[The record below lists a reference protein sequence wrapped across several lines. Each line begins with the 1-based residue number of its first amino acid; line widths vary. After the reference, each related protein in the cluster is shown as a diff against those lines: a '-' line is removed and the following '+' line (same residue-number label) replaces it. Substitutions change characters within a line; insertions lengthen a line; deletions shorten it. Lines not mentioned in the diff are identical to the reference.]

1 MLPNLVAAVEV
12 GQIIGLVV
20 LVISVLSWLVNVI
33 KGNTPDGV
41 PRAKQQVSDR
51 SAIDELLAQLQSGK
65 PVPRQ
70 DQQPTAARD
79 EMANRKPQFEAKR
92 PLERPAKKLPA
103 IARQSSVPQGLP
115 RVADTHLPE
124 SKLGDSLRRSSFG
137 NRVEAVVQ
145 RDITDAVRQDISVAV
160 EHDLGNRIMA
170 AGPAAEKRPHPLV
183 SILRNPDGVRQAIL
197 LNEILQRPRSV
208 RR

>member
-1 MLPNLVAAVEV
+1 MFPVLVAAVDV

-20 LVISVLSWLVNVI
+20 LVISVLSWFVNVI

-51 SAIDELLAQLQSGK
+51 SEIDEFLQQLQNGK
-65 PVPRQ
+65 PIPRQ
-70 DQQPTAARD
+70 DQQRPVAKD
-79 EMANRKPQFEAKR
+79 EMANRKPPIEAKR
-92 PLERPAKKLPA
+92 PLEKRAKKPPA
-103 IARQSSVPQGLP
+103 ISRQSSGSQGLP
-115 RVADTHLPE
+115 RVADMHLPE

-137 NRVEAVVQ
+137 NRVDAVVQ
-145 RDITDAVRQDISVAV
+145 RDITDAVRQDIQVAV
-160 EHDLGNRIMA
+160 QHDLGNRIMA
-170 AGPAAEKRPHPLV
+170 AAPAAEKKPHPLV

-197 LNEILQRPRSV
+197 LNEVLQRPRSV

>member
-1 MLPNLVAAVEV
+1 MLPNLVAAVDV

-20 LVISVLSWLVNVI
+20 LVISVISWFVNVI

-41 PRAKQQVSDR
+41 PRVKQQVSDR
-51 SAIDELLAQLQSGK
+51 SEIDEFLVQLQSGK
-65 PVPRQ
+65 PIPRPE
-70 DQQPTAARD
+70 QPRPAAKN
-79 EMANRKPQFEAKR
+79 EMANRKPQFEANH
-92 PLERPAKKLPA
+92 PLAKPAKKPPA
-103 IARQSSVPQGLP
+103 ISRQSSVPQGLP
-115 RVADTHLPE
+115 RIADTHLPE

-137 NRVEAVVQ
+137 NRVDAAVQ
-145 RDITDAVRQDISVAV
+145 RDITDAVRQDIQVAV
-160 EHDLGNRIMA
+160 QHDLGNRIMA
-170 AGPAAEKRPHPLV
+170 AAPTAEKRPHPLV

>member
-1 MLPNLVAAVEV
+1 MFPVLVAAVDV

-20 LVISVLSWLVNVI
+20 LVISVLSWFVNVI

-51 SAIDELLAQLQSGK
+51 SEIDEFLQQLQIGK

-70 DQQPTAARD
+70 DQQRPVARD
-79 EMANRKPQFEAKR
+79 EMANRKPPIEAKR
-92 PLERPAKKLPA
+92 PLEKRAKKPPA
-103 IARQSSVPQGLP
+103 ISRQSSGTQGLP
-115 RVADTHLPE
+115 RVADMHLSE

-137 NRVEAVVQ
+137 NRVDAVVQ
-145 RDITDAVRQDISVAV
+145 RDITDAVRQDIQDAV
-160 EHDLGNRIMA
+160 QHDLGNRIMA
-170 AGPAAEKRPHPLV
+170 AAPMAEKKPHPLV

-197 LNEILQRPRSV
+197 LNEVLQRPRSV

>member
-1 MLPNLVAAVEV
+1 MFPVLVAAVDG

-20 LVISVLSWLVNVI
+20 LVISVLSWFVNVI

-51 SAIDELLAQLQSGK
+51 SEIDEFLQQLQIGK

-70 DQQPTAARD
+70 DQQRPVARD
-79 EMANRKPQFEAKR
+79 EMANRKPPIEAKR
-92 PLERPAKKLPA
+92 PLEKRAKKPPA
-103 IARQSSVPQGLP
+103 ISRQSSGTQGLP
-115 RVADTHLPE
+115 RVADMHLPE

-137 NRVEAVVQ
+137 NRVDAVVQ
-145 RDITDAVRQDISVAV
+145 RDITDVVRQDIQDAV
-160 EHDLGNRIMA
+160 QHDLGNRIMA
-170 AGPAAEKRPHPLV
+170 AAPMAEKKPHPLV

-197 LNEILQRPRSV
+197 LNEILQRLRSV